1 MNLQEIDKNFA
12 VETHIDKEDVVFH
25 DVTEDWCRLYGVT
38 PPVSEKACF
47 RRMPEEVAVT
57 VNAGVAQLNNNSA
70 GGRVRFCTD
79 SPYVAIHAE
88 VVGSPMLNM
97 SPYGRAGFDL
107 YMEREDGQAYLR
119 TFGCFTNIVDLCHDM
134 PSREMRE
141 YTLTM
146 PLYSGVRKL
155 YIGLAEDA
163 VIQPPRPYTY
173 EKPVVFYGSSITQ
186 GGCASRSGNSY
197 QGFISRRLDM
207 NYLNLG
213 FSGSAQ
219 GEPTMAE
226 YIAGLDMSVLVYDY
240 DHNAPTP
247 DHLEATHKPMF
258 DIIRKAQPDLPI
270 VMVSKPSFR
279 LCEGDMTRADT
290 DRRFAIIKATY
301 EAAVAAGDKNVYLI
315 DGREMMAEL
324 TAGEGTCDA
333 IHPNDLGFA
342 AMAKAIGGVLE
353 KILSYN

>member
-1 MNLQEIDKNFA
+1 MNIQEIDKNFSI
-12 VETHIDKEDVVFH
+12 ETHITKTDVVFR
-25 DVTEDWCRLYGVT
+25 DVTGDWCRLYGVT
-38 PPVSEKACF
+38 PPISEKACF

-57 VNAGVAQLNNNSA
+57 VNPGVAQLNNNSA

-88 VVGSPMLNM
+88 VVGGPMLNM
-97 SPYGRAGFDL
+97 SAYGRAGFDL
-107 YMEREDGQAYLR
+107 YMEREGGQAYLR

-134 PSREMRE
+134 PTREMRE

-146 PLYSGVRKL
+146 PLYSGVKKL

-213 FSGSAQ
+213 FSGNAK
-219 GEPTMAE
+219 GEPTIAA
-226 YIAGLDMSVLVYDY
+226 YIADLDMSAFVYDY

-247 DHLEATHKPMF
+247 EHLEATHKPMF

-279 LCEGDMTRADT
+279 LCEGDATRADT

-301 EAAVAAGDKNVYLI
+301 DAAVAAGDKNVYLI
-315 DGREMMAEL
+315 DGREMMADF
-324 TAGEGTCDA
+324 TAGEGTCDTC
-333 IHPNDLGFA
+333 HPNDLGFA
-342 AMAKAIGGVLE
+342 AMAKAIGDVLE
-353 KILSYN
+353 KILT